1 MAHSQTRWCDV
12 NRGFNYPSVESLDSV
27 TLLEISRGEVPEQ
40 EGNAISVTDFSL
52 SAVVRERA
60 SLQPNDIAY
69 TYIDYEQDW
78 NGFAESVT
86 WAQLYRRTLGVAHQ
100 LRFSGTTGDRA
111 VILAP
116 QSLDYIVAFLGAME
130 AGRIAVP
137 LSLPMGGAT
146 DARVSS
152 VLQDASPNVV
162 LTTSAVVDGL
172 ADHIR
177 PQPGA
182 QAPTVIE
189 VDQLEAG
196 RAQGRRVNGNGQ
208 PDIAYLQY
216 TSGSTRMPAGVMV
229 SDENIRANFEQLS
242 TGYFGEYGNVAPADT
257 TFVSWLP
264 FYHDM
269 GLFVGV
275 LMPILT
281 GRPGVLFSP
290 ATFLQRPARWIQLL
304 AGNTHAFSAAP
315 NFAFDLAVRRTT
327 DEDMQGLDL
336 SNVLILLSGSER
348 VQPATVRRFNDRF
361 SRFGLRSNTIRPS
374 YGMAEATVYLST
386 RTPALPPEVVHFD
399 AEKLSAGEAQ
409 RSEITGGTSL
419 VAYGLPDSPILR
431 IVDPDTGNEC
441 PEGAVGEIWVQGD
454 NVALGYWDRPE
465 ETERTFGAK
474 LASSAGSDEKPW
486 LRTGDLG
493 FISDHELFIIGRIKD
508 LLIVY
513 GRNHSPDDIEATI
526 AEITRGRC
534 AAISV
539 PGDRSE
545 QLVAIIEVKNRA
557 ESFDDALEAFGM
569 VKREVTSAISTSH
582 GLSVADLVLV
592 PPGSIPTT
600 TSGKVRRSA
609 CVEQYRHGRFSR
621 LDA

>member
-1 MAHSQTRWCDV
+1 MR
-12 NRGFNYPSVESLDSV
+12 
-27 TLLEISRGEVPEQ
+27 
-40 EGNAISVTDFSL
+40 DFSL

-69 TYIDYEQDW
+69 TFIDYERDW
-78 NGFAESVT
+78 DGFAETLT
-86 WAQLYRRTLGVAHQ
+86 WLQLYRRMLNVAHQ
-100 LRFSGTTGDRA
+100 LRFCGATGDRA

-116 QSLDYIVAFLGAME
+116 QGLDYIVAFLGAVE

-152 VLQDASPNVV
+152 VLQDASPTVI
-162 LTTSAVVDGL
+162 LTTSSVVDGL

-177 PQPGA
+177 PEPGT
-182 QAPTVIE
+182 PPPSFIE
-189 VDQLEAG
+189 VDQLDATHG
-196 RAQGRRVNGNGQ
+196 HGRRVNGNGH
-208 PDIAYLQY
+208 PSVAYLQY
-216 TSGSTRMPAGVMV
+216 TSGSTRMPAGVMI
-229 SDENIRANFEQLS
+229 SNQNIRANYEQIAA
-242 TGYFGEYGNVAPADT
+242 GYFLEYGKVPPADT

-290 ATFLQRPARWIQLL
+290 ATFLQRPARWMQLL
-304 AGNTHAFSAAP
+304 ASNPHAFTAAP
-315 NFAFDLAVRRTT
+315 NFAFELAVRRTS
-327 DEDMQGLDL
+327 DEDMAGLDL
-336 SNVLILLSGSER
+336 GNVLCILSGSER
-348 VQPATVRRFNDRF
+348 VQPSTVRRFTERF
-361 SRFGLRSNTIRPS
+361 ARFNLRSSMIRPS
-374 YGMAEATVYLST
+374 YGMAEAGVYLST
-386 RTPALPPEVVHFD
+386 RTPAQPPEVVHFES
-399 AEKLSAGEAQ
+399 EKLSAGEAS
-409 RSEITGGTSL
+409 RSEITGGTAL
-419 VAYGLPDSPILR
+419 VAYGLPESPILR
-431 IVDPDTGNEC
+431 IVDPETSTEC
-441 PEGAVGEIWVQGD
+441 PEGSVGEIWAHGD
-454 NVALGYWDRPE
+454 NVALGYWDRLE
-465 ETERTFGAK
+465 ETERAFGAK
-474 LASSAGSDEKPW
+474 LLARSAGTPEKPW

-493 FISDHELFIIGRIKD
+493 FLSEGELFIIGRIKD

-526 AEITRGRC
+526 HEITRGRC

-539 PGDRSE
+539 AGDRSE
-545 QLVAIIEVKNRA
+545 QLVAIIEVKNRGDSYEEA
-557 ESFDDALEAFGM
+557 TEALGM
-569 VKREVTSAISTSH
+569 VKREVTSAISNSH
-582 GLSVADLVLV
+582 GLSIADLVVV

-609 CVEQYRHGRFSR
+609 CVEHYRHGRFSR